1 MAPIDASKSASDA
14 EKARARPS
22 FVSDAWSLS
31 FAMAL
36 VDQMFEHAGVR
47 ILPIFF
53 TRHAMCCYSV
63 PAESCEASMAN
74 TMVALFFCRPALL
87 EYFSVTCLQ

>member
-22 FVSDAWSLS
+22 DAWSLS
-31 FAMAL
+31 FAMAR
-36 VDQMFEHAGVR
+36 VDQMFEHAGAR

-53 TRHAMCCYSV
+53 TRHAMCCYS
-63 PAESCEASMAN
+63 AC
-74 TMVALFFCRPALL
+74 TCREL
-87 EYFSVTCLQ
+87 